1 MNNMEI
7 RIMFD
12 GEIPQLAELIEFK
25 MHELDTY
32 AEIVNGLK
40 RELEKNI
47 TIRDISKNAIAGGYS
62 IDFDINDDYFVSIW
76 SNGLFRVNTV
86 MVTLHEKF
94 EFAGKPK
101 SVIKGEIT
109 VMHNPDEPFTCDNE
123 CFHFNTE
130 DELLN
135 RLWSNI
141 IAVVDAVINNM
152 NEKRS

>member
-1 MNNMEI
+1 MEI
-7 RIMFD
+7 RIIFD
-12 GEIPQLAELIEFK
+12 GTIPQLAELIEFK

-40 RELEKNI
+40 RELEKKI
-47 TIRDISKNAIAGGYS
+47 TIRDISKKVIAGGYS

-86 MVTLHEKF
+86 LVTLHKKY
-94 EFAGKPK
+94 EFTGKP
-101 SVIKGEIT
+101 SVIIGEIT
-109 VMHNPDEPFTCDNE
+109 VMHNPDEPFTCDNK
-123 CFHFNTE
+123 CFLLNTE
-130 DELLN
+130 DEFLN

-141 IAVVDAVINNM
+141 ISSVNAVINNM